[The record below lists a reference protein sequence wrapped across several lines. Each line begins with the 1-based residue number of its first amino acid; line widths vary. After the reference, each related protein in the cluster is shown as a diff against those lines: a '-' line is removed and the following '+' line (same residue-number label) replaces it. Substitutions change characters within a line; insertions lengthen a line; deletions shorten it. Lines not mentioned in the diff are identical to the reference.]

1 MLTSPNFLPAACE
14 EIVKMKKVLDFR
26 DSILYYNNCQKE
38 RTEKGTDMTKLESP
52 ETALTSIVNK
62 LDHVIKTVD
71 EFGYTINYTEFKSR
85 DFNNWRDSYSHRVGY
100 WRIENEYACF
110 DTLRSYGVFKVVKE
124 ETKTIII
131 EADYCHECSYL
142 LNNDK
147 VLTHTQFR
155 NLVCALGGDEVEKI
169 FEPKMLDKKPV
180 ETKVFTYEFNHYR
193 IAELQELRNTLIEF
207 IGE

>member
-1 MLTSPNFLPAACE
+1 
-14 EIVKMKKVLDFR
+14 
-26 DSILYYNNCQKE
+26 
-38 RTEKGTDMTKLESP
+38 MTKLESP

-142 LNNDK
+142 LRANKNQSK
-147 VLTHTQFR
+147 VLI
-155 NLVCALGGDEVEKI
+155 LCA
-169 FEPKMLDKKPV
+169 
-180 ETKVFTYEFNHYR
+180 YR
-193 IAELQELRNTLIEF
+193 ILSSRYQGRFFLQFPEYQ
-207 IGE
+207 GQS